1 MWNRLKKI
9 LLEGPE
15 EREVVRRRKR
25 ADIKSGR
32 MPRPQRVARA
42 FSKAQ
47 KQGRTRTA
55 ASLLSYYKSL
65 EP

>member
-15 EREVVRRRKR
+15 ERAQVRKRAR

-32 MPRPQRVARA
+32 MSTSQRVARA

-47 KQGRTRTA
+47 KQGRTTT
-55 ASLLSYYKSL
+55 SKKLLAHYKSL